1 VDSMTQ
7 SPEVGELVAAIAA
20 VTGAVGYVQKTGR
33 NTHHRYTYASD
44 EDLARAIGPEL
55 AAHGLAIMPHRI
67 DTTRDGD
74 RVRLVMTWRIAHS
87 SGQWMTIETVGEGC
101 DKQDKAAYK
110 AMTGARKYLLRLVF
124 CIATGDDAEV
134 DTPTPSAPAAP
145 SKPRNIPSYESM
157 GHPHHRGAPS
167 KPSKPKRKPRAVLI
181 DAAKEAAGD
190 DAQKFTRWV
199 AAINAQPDRLLPT
212 LAQRIGKVD
221 DVGAALD
228 KLKVKQ

>member
-1 VDSMTQ
+1 MDSMTQ

-55 AAHGLAIMPHRI
+55 AAHGLALMPHRI

-74 RVRLVMTWRIAHS
+74 RVRLVVTWRIAHK

-101 DKQDKAAYK
+101 DKQDKAAFK
-110 AMTGARKYLLRLVF
+110 AMTGARKYMLRLVF

-134 DTPTPSAPAAP
+134 DTPTPSAPA
-145 SKPRNIPSYESM
+145 K
-157 GHPHHRGAPS
+157 PS
-167 KPSKPKRKPRAVLI
+167 KPSAPKKAPKAVLI
-181 DAAKEAAGD
+181 DAAKEAAEG
-190 DAQKFTRWV
+190 DAQKFTKWV
-199 AAINAQPDRLLPT
+199 EAINAQPDRLLPT

-228 KLKVKQ
+228 KLKVTK

>member
-1 VDSMTQ
+1 MTQ

-55 AAHGLAIMPHRI
+55 AAHGLALMPHRI

-74 RVRLVMTWRIAHS
+74 RMTMIVTWRIAHS
-87 SGQWMTIETVGEGC
+87 SGQWMTIATAGEGC

-110 AMTGARKYLLRLVF
+110 CLTGCRKYALRLVF

-134 DTPTPSAPAAP
+134 DTPSAPAAP
-145 SKPRNIPSYESM
+145 SKPKQS
-157 GHPHHRGAPS
+157 
-167 KPSKPKRKPRAVLI
+167 PRAVLI
-181 DAAKEAAGD
+181 DAAKAAAGG
-190 DAQKFTRWV
+190 DAQKFTGWV

-228 KLKVKQ
+228 KLKVTK

>member
-1 VDSMTQ
+1 MDSMTQ

-55 AAHGLAIMPHRI
+55 AKHGLALMPHRI

-74 RVRLVMTWRIAHS
+74 RVRLVVTWRIAHS
-87 SGQWMTIETVGEGC
+87 SGQWMTIETVGEGV
-101 DKQDKAAYK
+101 DKQDKAAFK
-110 AMTGARKYLLRLVF
+110 AMTGARKYMLRLVF

-134 DTPTPSAPAAP
+134 DTPTPSAP
-145 SKPRNIPSYESM
+145 
-157 GHPHHRGAPS
+157 S
-167 KPSKPKRKPRAVLI
+167 KPSKPKKAPKAVLI
-181 DAAKEAAGD
+181 DAAKAAAGG
-190 DAQKFTRWV
+190 DAQRFTKWV
-199 AAINAQPDRLLPT
+199 EAINAQPDRLLPT

-228 KLKVKQ
+228 KLKVKK

>member
-1 VDSMTQ
+1 MDSMTQ

-55 AAHGLAIMPHRI
+55 AANGLALMPHRI

-74 RVRLVMTWRIAHS
+74 RVRLVVTWRIAHS
-87 SGQWMTIETVGEGC
+87 SGQWMTIETVGEGV
-101 DKQDKAAYK
+101 DKQDKAAFK
-110 AMTGARKYLLRLVF
+110 AMTGARKYMLRLVF

-134 DTPTPSAPAAP
+134 DTPTPSAP
-145 SKPRNIPSYESM
+145 S
-157 GHPHHRGAPS
+157 APS
-167 KPSKPKRKPRAVLI
+167 KPSAPKKAPKAVLI
-181 DAAKEAAGD
+181 DAAKEAASG
-190 DAQKFTRWV
+190 DAQKFTKWV

-228 KLKVKQ
+228 KLKVKE

>member
-1 VDSMTQ
+1 MTQ

-67 DTTRDGD
+67 DTTRDND
-74 RVRLVMTWRIAHS
+74 RMTMIVTWRIAHS
-87 SGQWMTIETVGEGC
+87 SGQWMTIATVGEGC

-134 DTPTPSAPAAP
+134 DTPTPSAP
-145 SKPRNIPSYESM
+145 
-157 GHPHHRGAPS
+157 
-167 KPSKPKRKPRAVLI
+167 SKPKQSPRSVLI
-181 DAAKEAAGD
+181 DAAKEAAAG
-190 DAQKFTRWV
+190 DAQKFTGWV

-228 KLKVKQ
+228 KLKVTK